1 MNSIDSANSSRTVA
15 SLNYVNEI
23 RELDAVMSESKVD
36 MNLGYLI
43 LYEQWKQKILLSD
56 GINEDENVEW

>member
-1 MNSIDSANSSRTVA
+1 MNSIDSANSSRTVVY
-15 SLNYVNEI
+15 LNYVNEV
-23 RELDAVMSESKVD
+23 RELDTVMSESKVD